1 MMTFHDLLIALKE
14 GPIGQWMGA
23 SSWVYTVMLMF
34 HFTGMSLLFGAMLL
48 VDLRLLGVTKQI
60 PIKTALAFLP
70 VAIVGFVIN
79 LITGFCFF
87 AFQPTLMWSNPAF
100 KVKMALVLIA
110 GLNAL
115 WFALIE
121 DKKIG
126 AMPPYGD
133 TNIVVKF
140 SAGLS
145 LAIWT
150 VVIICGRMIVGL
162 VGLKF

>member
-1 MMTFHDLLIALKE
+1 MSFHDLLIVLKE
-14 GPIGQWMGA
+14 GPISQWMGG
-23 SSWVYTVMLMF
+23 SSWIYTVMLMF
-34 HFTGMSLLFGAMLL
+34 HFTGMSLLFGVMLM

-60 PIKTALAFLP
+60 PLKAALSFLP
-70 VAIVGFVIN
+70 VAIVGFFIN

-115 WFALIE
+115 WFTLAE
-121 DKKIG
+121 NKKIA

-133 TNIVVKF
+133 TDALVKF

-145 LAIWT
+145 LAAWT
-150 VVIICGRMIVGL
+150 LVIICGRMIVGL
-162 VGLKF
+162 VGFKI